1 MAPTDVSRMTVADLR
16 VELKRLGLPQ
26 AGKKADLIKR
36 LAAAEAEAKVEGKVD
51 DANVAEIHDAPSR
64 EASAEPQPGIS
75 LQHGLIT
82 HHHAHPSPDS
92 SPKATTQAE
101 KSPLLPHESPVP
113 IGNGDQSD
121 PPERADPEPLTVI
134 QKSPSP
140 IQEISSG
147 LKINEVVDDG
157 QDAPAVPELVNDVQS
172 RKRRSRSPPQFD
184 DEIARKRARQNE
196 DYVEGDQNLNEISSP
211 GHETAALF
219 EDLKDVSYAIIQ
231 SEVPKNQT
239 EPGVQSSLI
248 QSAHGP
254 QDVSVEAE
262 PGRNEPGQ
270 PQPFSSTELHIQ
282 EDTDMTGTDSQ
293 VPEDNLHVIEHEQT
307 SNRKSSIDSQNGHQ
321 ESPAVEDKDVEPAV
335 HPATSAIYIK
345 NFMRPLK
352 ENVLKDYLVEL
363 ATSAGSALDP
373 EAVQEQYLDQIRTH
387 AYVKFRSIACASR
400 ARAGLHG
407 KIWPPER
414 NRREL
419 WVDFIPPDKVR
430 EWSATELA
438 EGGRGSLGRW
448 DVRYEP
454 DTEGRVR
461 ARLFNAETEPSR
473 HVSAKPQPSAPAAVI
488 PSGPA
493 RQFPGVEGAPL
504 GPRGRGNYRQAPFPI
519 GDGDHIITK
528 VQPPLAYKPVPQ
540 ELARRRLDNMR
551 SYYTRDRHRDM
562 GRPDEINRYTFE
574 DVDAFVDRGKEVFV
588 GIRPP
593 HRDAERRRGNFG
605 GADRGRPRGPPPPPF
620 RPRNDRFGGWRDEPR
635 YGDKYNEPSRD
646 APRSRLDGAPLP
658 TFEGSFR
665 QERRGGRRDIR
676 GSRY

>member
-231 SEVPKNQT
+231 SE
-239 EPGVQSSLI
+239 
-248 QSAHGP
+248 
-254 QDVSVEAE
+254 
-262 PGRNEPGQ
+262 
-270 PQPFSSTELHIQ
+270 
-282 EDTDMTGTDSQ
+282 
-293 VPEDNLHVIEHEQT
+293 
-307 SNRKSSIDSQNGHQ
+307 

-620 RPRNDRFGGWRDEPR
+620 RPRNDRFDNNRPALR
-635 YGDKYNEPSRD
+635 
-646 APRSRLDGAPLP
+646 
-658 TFEGSFR
+658 T
-665 QERRGGRRDIR
+665 
-676 GSRY
+676 

>member
-1 MAPTDVSRMTVADLR
+1 TDVSRMTVADLR

-36 LAAAEAEAKVEGKVD
+36 LAAAEAEAKVEGEVD
-51 DANVAEIHDAPSR
+51 DANAAELRGAPSR
-64 EASAEPQPGIS
+64 EASAKPQPGIS
-75 LQHGLIT
+75 LQPGIIT
-82 HHHAHPSPDS
+82 HHDAHPSPDP
-92 SPKATTQAE
+92 SPKAITQAE
-101 KSPLLPHESPVP
+101 KSPLLPHGSSVPV
-113 IGNGDQSD
+113 GNGDQSD
-121 PPERADPEPLTVI
+121 PPEPADPEPPTVI

-157 QDAPAVPELVNDVQS
+157 QDAPAVPELINDVKS

-196 DYVEGDQNLNEISSP
+196 DHVKGDQNLNEISSP
-211 GHETAALF
+211 GHETAALL

-248 QSAHGP
+248 HPAHSP

-262 PGRNEPGQ
+262 PGQ
-270 PQPFSSTELHIQ
+270 SQHFSSTEMHIQ
-282 EDTDMTGTDSQ
+282 EDTDMTG
-293 VPEDNLHVIEHEQT
+293 HEQT

-321 ESPAVEDKDVEPAV
+321 ESPVVEDKDVEPAV

-352 ENVLKDYLVEL
+352 DNVLKDYLVEL
-363 ATSAGSALDP
+363 ATSAGSATDP

-438 EGGRGSLGRW
+438 EGGRGSLSRW
-448 DVRYEP
+448 EVRYEP

-461 ARLFNAETEPSR
+461 ARLVNAETEPFR
-473 HVSAKPQPSAPAAVI
+473 YVSAKPQPSVPAAVI

-493 RQFPGVEGAPL
+493 RQFLGVEGAPL
-504 GPRGRGNYRQAPFPI
+504 GPRGRGNYRQVPFPI

-528 VQPPLAYKPVPQ
+528 TQPPLAYKPVPQ

-551 SYYTRDRHRDM
+551 SYYTRDRNRDI

-593 HRDAERRRGNFG
+593 HRGAERRQGNFG
-605 GADRGRPRGPPPPPF
+605 G
-620 RPRNDRFGGWRDEPR
+620 
-635 YGDKYNEPSRD
+635 
-646 APRSRLDGAPLP
+646 
-658 TFEGSFR
+658 
-665 QERRGGRRDIR
+665 
-676 GSRY
+676 